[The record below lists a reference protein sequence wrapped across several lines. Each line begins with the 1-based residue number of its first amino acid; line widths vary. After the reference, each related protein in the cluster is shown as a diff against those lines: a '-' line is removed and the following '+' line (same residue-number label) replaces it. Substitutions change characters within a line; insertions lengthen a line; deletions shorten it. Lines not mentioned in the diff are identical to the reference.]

1 MSHPTSS
8 FKRSFKPPFKLLIFD
23 WDGTLMDSVAVIV
36 ACAQAMLRELGL
48 PAPPDSTIRNTVG
61 LGLRETIDQLV
72 PGCDAELY
80 QQVLATY
87 RAHWLS
93 TYQNQPLLFP
103 GVPEMLRRLA
113 AEGYLLGVATGKSR
127 RGLEYA
133 LESSG
138 LRGLFNATRTVDEAP
153 SKPHPGMLFDILS
166 ELGVQAAEAVM
177 IGDTV
182 YDLEMARAARM
193 AGLGVL
199 SGSQGREEL
208 ERFEPL
214 ACLPNVVELP
224 DWLAGTPVAA
234 ATSSSSR

>member
-1 MSHPTSS
+1 MSIHESPL
-8 FKRSFKPPFKLLIFD
+8 RPPFKLVIFD

-48 PAPPDSTIRNTVG
+48 PRHPDATIRNTVG
-61 LGLRETIDQLV
+61 LGLRETIDQLI

-80 QQVLATY
+80 QQVLESY
-87 RAHWLS
+87 RAHWLA

-103 GVPEMLRRLA
+103 GVPDMLRRLA
-113 AEGYLLGVATGKSR
+113 DEGYLLGIATGKSR
-127 RGLEYA
+127 RGLDYA
-133 LESSG
+133 LTRSG
-138 LRGLFNATRTVDEAP
+138 LESLFHATRTVDEAP
-153 SKPHPGMLFDILS
+153 SKPHPGMLLDILDD
-166 ELGVQAAEAVM
+166 LGVRPEEAVM
-177 IGDTV
+177 IGDTI
-182 YDLEMARAARM
+182 YDLEMARSARM

-214 ACLPNVVELP
+214 ACLPSVAQVP
-224 DWLAGTPVAA
+224 DWLAGLAV

>member
-1 MSHPTSS
+1 MPTN
-8 FKRSFKPPFKLLIFD
+8 PLPFKLVVFD

-48 PAPPDSTIRNTVG
+48 PEHPDEVIRNTVG
-61 LGLRETIDQLV
+61 LGLRETIDQLI

-80 QQVLATY
+80 SRVLETY

-103 GVPEMLRRLA
+103 GVPAMLRRLA
-113 AEGYLLGVATGKSR
+113 DEGYLLGIATGKSR
-127 RGLEYA
+127 RGLDYA
-133 LESSG
+133 LQTSG
-138 LRGLFNATRTVDEAP
+138 LAGLFQATRTVDEAP
-153 SKPHPGMLFDILS
+153 SKPHPGMLLDILS
-166 ELGVQAAEAVM
+166 EFGVRAEEAVM

-193 AGLGVL
+193 AGLAVL
-199 SGSQGREEL
+199 SGSQDREEL
-208 ERFEPL
+208 LRFEPL
-214 ACLPNVVELP
+214 ACLPSVVELP
-224 DWLAGTPVAA
+224 DWLAGLAV

>member
-1 MSHPTSS
+1 
-8 FKRSFKPPFKLLIFD
+8 
-23 WDGTLMDSVAVIV
+23 
-36 ACAQAMLRELGL
+36 MLRELGL
-48 PAPPDSTIRNTVG
+48 PEHPDATIRNTVG

-80 QQVLATY
+80 QQVLETY

-103 GVPEMLRRLA
+103 GVPDMLRQLA
-113 AEGYLLGVATGKSR
+113 GEGYLLGIATGKSR
-127 RGLEYA
+127 RGLDYA
-133 LESSG
+133 LERSG
-138 LRGLFNATRTVDEAP
+138 LQSLFHTTRTVDEAP
-153 SKPHPGMLFDILS
+153 SKPHPGMLFDILDD
-166 ELGVQAAEAVM
+166 LGVRPEEAVM

-199 SGSQGREEL
+199 SGSQDREEL

-214 ACLPNVVELP
+214 ACLASVAEVP
-224 DWLAGTPVAA
+224 DWLAGLAV